1 MKQQL
6 SIPRGEIGM
15 YSLTKRNHYG
25 RYQNMDADKRKRYE
39 KIAADIVRLV
49 GGRDNIIGV
58 AHCATRLRLVLEDN
72 DKADIKAIETV
83 DLAKGVFVAGDQLQI
98 IFGTGLVNDVCQ
110 VLAES
115 IHMDSMSL
123 GDLKTKANK
132 RMNPLQ
138 RAVKA
143 LSDVFIEIMPG
154 ILAAALLTG
163 ISSVLG
169 NLEFVENNDTLYGI
183 STLINISSG
192 AIFGFLPLCVAYST
206 VKRFGGRPIMGLV
219 MGCIM
224 LSNSLA
230 DAYAAAQGT
239 AEITTLHIFGLPVE
253 LVGFQGGIIVA
264 LLIGIV
270 TAKLDI
276 FFEKKVPEVIR
287 LLVSPLLT
295 TLVSA
300 FLLFMVI
307 GPVGRGL
314 ASGITAALVWMT
326 QNLGAA
332 GYAVFS
338 GVQQLIVITGLHHVF
353 GAIESQLLADTG
365 RNFLNPLMSVA
376 IIAQGG
382 AVLGYL
388 ARNRRDARARE
399 LCIPSFVSV
408 LFGITEPALFGV
420 NLRYRYPIIGGCI
433 GGAIGGIVVYVTNL
447 AALGFGTT
455 VVPAIALADPAG
467 NGYVNYIIAHGIA
480 LAAGFLFAFL
490 LGAVFERRQTADE
503 PENTGEF
510 SEAAGQTSVQTAE
523 TEKLAAFA
531 DGQFMGIE
539 KVNDPTFS
547 QKVLGDGVAVV
558 PSGNKVYSP
567 ADAVVEMVAD
577 TCHAVALRT
586 KAGHGILLH
595 VGIDTVQLEGKYFDV
610 HVTAGQTVKKGD
622 CLMDVDFG
630 KIAEE
635 GYDTSICLIFAELA
649 EGYHVEREPEG
660 TVKAGDPIAAIA
672 K

>member
-1 MKQQL
+1 
-6 SIPRGEIGM
+6 
-15 YSLTKRNHYG
+15 
-25 RYQNMDADKRKRYE
+25 MDAEKKQRYE
-39 KIAADIVRLV
+39 KIASEIVRLA
-49 GGRDNIIGV
+49 GGRDNILGV

-72 DKADIKAIETV
+72 DKADTAAIERV
-83 DLAKGVFVAGDQLQI
+83 DLVKGVFVAGDQLQI
-98 IFGTGLVNDVCQ
+98 IFGAGLVNDVCQ
-110 VLAES
+110 ILAES

-163 ISSVLG
+163 LSSVLG

-183 STLINISSG
+183 STLINIASG

-206 VKRFGGRPIMGLV
+206 VKRFGGRPIMGIV

-224 LSNSLA
+224 LSGSLA

-239 AEITTLHIFGLPVE
+239 VDVTVLHIFGLPVE

-264 LLIGIV
+264 LLIGVV

-295 TLVSA
+295 TLVSS
-300 FLLFMVI
+300 FLLFMII

-326 QNLGAA
+326 QNLGAL

-353 GAIESQLLADTG
+353 GAIESQLLVDTG

-388 ARNRRDARARE
+388 AGHLKDARAKE
-399 LCIPSFVSV
+399 LCIPSFISV

-420 NLRYRYPIIGGCI
+420 NLRYRYPLIGGCI
-433 GGAIGGIVVYVTNL
+433 GGAVGGVIVYVTNL

-455 VVPAIALADPAG
+455 VVPGIALADPAH
-467 NGYVNYIIAHGIA
+467 NGYLNYVIAHV
-480 LAAGFLFAFL
+480 AAVVSGFLFSFL
-490 LGAVFERRQTADE
+490 LGIVFRRKAAVEEGNAVSAVIPAAQPAAKE
-503 PENTGEF
+503 PEPVL
-510 SEAAGQTSVQTAE
+510 QTEEGGAE
-523 TEKLAAFA
+523 EIAAFVKG
-531 DGQFMGIE
+531 DYIGIE
-539 KVNDPTFS
+539 KVNDPTFA
-547 QKVLGDGVAVV
+547 QKILGEGVAIL
-558 PSGNKVYSP
+558 PSDDKIYAP

-577 TCHAVALRT
+577 TKHAVTLRT
-586 KAGHGILLH
+586 KAGNGILLH
-595 VGIDTVQLEGKYFDV
+595 VGIDTVQLGGKYFSV
-610 HVTAGQTVKKGD
+610 HVETGQEVKKGD
-622 CLMDVDFG
+622 CIMDVDFAG
-630 KIAEE
+630 VKKE
-635 GYDTSICLIFAELA
+635 GYDTAVCMIFAELA
-649 EGYHVEREPEG
+649 DGRNVTREPE
-660 TVKAGDPIAAIA
+660 KAVEPGERIALLGR
-672 K
+672 

>member
-1 MKQQL
+1 
-6 SIPRGEIGM
+6 
-15 YSLTKRNHYG
+15 
-25 RYQNMDADKRKRYE
+25 MDAEKKQRYE
-39 KIAADIVRLV
+39 KIASEIVRLA
-49 GGRDNIIGV
+49 GGRDNILGV

-72 DKADIKAIETV
+72 DKADTAAIERV
-83 DLAKGVFVAGDQLQI
+83 DLVKGVFVAGDQLQI
-98 IFGTGLVNDVCQ
+98 IFGAGLVNDVCQ
-110 VLAES
+110 ILAES

-163 ISSVLG
+163 LSSVLG

-183 STLINISSG
+183 STLINIASG

-206 VKRFGGRPIMGLV
+206 VKRFGGRPIMGIV

-224 LSNSLA
+224 LSGSLA

-239 AEITTLHIFGLPVE
+239 VDVTVLHIFGLPVE

-264 LLIGIV
+264 LLIGVV

-295 TLVSA
+295 TLVSS
-300 FLLFMVI
+300 FLLFMII

-326 QNLGAA
+326 QNLGAL

-353 GAIESQLLADTG
+353 GAIESQLLVDTG

-388 ARNRRDARARE
+388 AGHLKDARAKE
-399 LCIPSFVSV
+399 LCIPSFISV

-420 NLRYRYPIIGGCI
+420 NLRYRYPLIGGCI
-433 GGAIGGIVVYVTNL
+433 GGAVGGVIVYVTNL

-455 VVPAIALADPAG
+455 VVPGIALADPAH
-467 NGYVNYIIAHGIA
+467 NGYLNYVIAHV
-480 LAAGFLFAFL
+480 AAVVSGFLFAFL
-490 LGAVFERRQTADE
+490 LGIVFRRKAAIEEGNAVSTAIPAAQPAAKE
-503 PENTGEF
+503 PEPVL
-510 SEAAGQTSVQTAE
+510 QTEEGGAE
-523 TEKLAAFA
+523 EIAAFVK
-531 DGQFMGIE
+531 GEYIGIE
-539 KVNDPTFS
+539 KVNDPTFA
-547 QKVLGDGVAVV
+547 QKILGEGVAIL
-558 PSGNKVYSP
+558 PLDNKIYAP

-577 TCHAVALRT
+577 TKHAVTLRT
-586 KAGHGILLH
+586 KAGNGILLH
-595 VGIDTVQLEGKYFDV
+595 VGIDTVQLGGKYFSV
-610 HVTAGQTVKKGD
+610 HVETGQEVKKGD
-622 CLMDVDFG
+622 CIMDVDFAG
-630 KIAEE
+630 VKKE
-635 GYDTSICLIFAELA
+635 GYDTAVCMIFAELA
-649 EGYHVEREPEG
+649 DGRNVTREPE
-660 TVKAGDPIAAIA
+660 KAVEPGERIALLGR
-672 K
+672 

>member
-1 MKQQL
+1 
-6 SIPRGEIGM
+6 
-15 YSLTKRNHYG
+15 
-25 RYQNMDADKRKRYE
+25 MDAEKKQRYE
-39 KIAADIVRLV
+39 KIASEIVRLA
-49 GGRDNIIGV
+49 GGRDNILGV

-72 DKADIKAIETV
+72 DKADTAAIERV
-83 DLAKGVFVAGDQLQI
+83 DLVKGVFVAGDQLQI
-98 IFGTGLVNDVCQ
+98 IFGAGLVNDVCQ
-110 VLAES
+110 ILAES

-163 ISSVLG
+163 LSSVLG

-183 STLINISSG
+183 STLINIASG

-206 VKRFGGRPIMGLV
+206 VKRFGGRPIMGIV

-224 LSNSLA
+224 LSGSLA

-239 AEITTLHIFGLPVE
+239 VDVTVLHIFGLPVE

-264 LLIGIV
+264 LLIGVV

-295 TLVSA
+295 TLVSS
-300 FLLFMVI
+300 FLLFMII

-326 QNLGAA
+326 QNLGAL

-353 GAIESQLLADTG
+353 GAIESQLLVDTG

-388 ARNRRDARARE
+388 AGHLKDARAKE
-399 LCIPSFVSV
+399 LCIPSFISV

-420 NLRYRYPIIGGCI
+420 NLRYRYPLIGGCI
-433 GGAIGGIVVYVTNL
+433 GGAVGGVIVYVTNL

-455 VVPAIALADPAG
+455 VVPGIALADPAH
-467 NGYVNYIIAHGIA
+467 NGYLNYVIAHV
-480 LAAGFLFAFL
+480 AAVVSGFLFSFL
-490 LGAVFERRQTADE
+490 LGIVFRRKAAVEEGNAVSAAIPAAQPAAKE
-503 PENTGEF
+503 PEPVL
-510 SEAAGQTSVQTAE
+510 QTEEGGAE
-523 TEKLAAFA
+523 EIAAFVKG
-531 DGQFMGIE
+531 DYIGIE
-539 KVNDPTFS
+539 KVNDPTFA
-547 QKVLGDGVAVV
+547 QKILGEGVAIL
-558 PSGNKVYSP
+558 PSDNKIYAP

-577 TCHAVALRT
+577 TKHAVTLRT
-586 KAGHGILLH
+586 KAGNGILLH
-595 VGIDTVQLEGKYFDV
+595 VGIDTVQLGGKYFSV
-610 HVTAGQTVKKGD
+610 HVETGQEVKKGD
-622 CLMDVDFG
+622 CIMDVDFAG
-630 KIAEE
+630 VKKE
-635 GYDTSICLIFAELA
+635 GYDTAVCMIFAELA
-649 EGYHVEREPEG
+649 DGRNVTREPE
-660 TVKAGDPIAAIA
+660 KAVEPGERIALLGR
-672 K
+672 

>member
-98 IFGTGLVNDVCQ
+98 IFGAGLVNDVCQ

-132 RMNPLQ
+132 RMHPLQ

-163 ISSVLG
+163 TSSVLG

-455 VVPAIALADPAG
+455 VVPGIALADPAG